1 MAKLGAAAVA
11 FVLLCTV
18 GARARAQ
25 EADELGHLE
34 LALHGRMSDADD
46 LAERAAWVTLSIP
59 FDRLARPRLLSTAP
73 VPAPPKVELPAE
85 EPSVAGAAT
94 STPRAAEPLLTFA
107 QLQIFADFAG
117 RATRTALA
125 LAGTAAERRRLDGL
139 ASRSRASAL
148 LPELRLRAVRN
159 TDQALRLTPVTD
171 DPYRVTQADGAG
183 TVLEASVT
191 FRLDRLVFASAE
203 LVVERLRQ
211 QAGEERL
218 ELERRVTATLL
229 ALFRARELACLE
241 GASEETHALQVISL
255 LQLFTELDV
264 LTGGWF
270 REQAAALGRAVWG
283 FSEAVLGVC
292 AAPPP
297 TKPVASLDDSE

>member
-1 MAKLGAAAVA
+1 MAKLGVLAVT
-11 FVLLCTV
+11 FVLLCTA

-25 EADELGHLE
+25 EADDLGHLE
-34 LALHGRMSDADD
+34 FALHGRMSDADD
-46 LAERAAWVTLSIP
+46 LAERAAWVTLNVP
-59 FDRLARPRLLSTAP
+59 FDRLARPRLLSTATTP
-73 VPAPPKVELPAE
+73 TPPKIELPIAE
-85 EPSVAGAAT
+85 AQNAAGTTPTPSAT
-94 STPRAAEPLLTFA
+94 ASLLTFA
-107 QLQIFADFAG
+107 QLQIFADFSG
-117 RATRTALA
+117 RATRAALA

-218 ELERRVTATLL
+218 ELERRVTTTLL
-229 ALFRARELACLE
+229 ALLRARSLACLD
-241 GASEETHALQVISL
+241 GVSEEAHALQVITL
-255 LQLFTELDV
+255 LQLFTELDL

-270 REQAAALGRAVWG
+270 REQAAALSRAVWG

-292 AAPPP
+292 QAPAS